1 MKHQKFVFWI
11 LGPTSS
17 GKTTI
22 GKKLVKEMRV
32 TNIPAIH
39 YDGDEIRSF
48 FGKTLG
54 FKPQDRL
61 RAVKICAHLANK
73 VSDAGLNVV
82 VSALTANDDARDY
95 IAKNVPNLIR
105 IYLKCPIE
113 ICVKRDSRGLYQSAK
128 EGKID
133 PKTLI
138 GLDEP
143 YPPPSNP
150 DLIISTNENTPE
162 ESIKIVKK
170 WLTRMGYNIFLS

>member
-1 MKHQKFVFWI
+1 MKYKKVIFWI

-22 GKKLVKEMRV
+22 GKMLVQEMRI

-48 FGKTLG
+48 FGTTLG
-54 FKPQDRL
+54 FEARDRL
-61 RAVKICAHLANK
+61 RAVSICAHLANK
-73 VSDAGLNVV
+73 ASDAGLNVV

-113 ICVKRDSRGLYQSAK
+113 ICIIRDSRGLYQSVR

-150 DLIISTNENTPE
+150 DLIIATNENTPE
-162 ESIKIVKK
+162 ESVVIIKNYLI
-170 WLTRMGYNIFLS
+170 RMGYNIF